1 MKLRILALTLMLFGL
16 SVPAHAASL
25 EEAESS
31 IADAEQLR
39 AAEFAPVHFAA
50 AQRALASAKEMLA
63 SKSDAAEIVKK
74 LDEAVVNA
82 KQAAQITQEFTTKFA
97 SLVDSRDRMQLAGKE
112 NLRADLAERAEAD
125 FDQVVSAYEDQNPN
139 KAAKQ
144 AKFAQDT
151 IHASQVVAAR
161 EQFVRPI
168 SKTVA
173 GARRVNARTY
183 APKALDSAVTKQ
195 KDLERLIQDNPD
207 AQTQAYALSQ
217 SGERDALRSMHI
229 AELGS
234 NFDRDPA
241 EIEKWYDT
249 EHLRLGILAD
259 ALGVKLS
266 PDQTSEEHI
275 ATLKQAVDDMK
286 ESHKL
291 QLADAASQ
299 IKDLETKLAKYEGEL
314 SGMDELR
321 RKLQLK
327 REAEAKIQRLKQL
340 FDPTKVEILLTPDAD
355 VILRMKKLN
364 FRSGSAVVPPE
375 AYALLDN
382 ALQSIALFPDR
393 KIRVEGHTDSI
404 GSDTFNQTL
413 SERRSQ
419 AVKEYLAE
427 RMDDKG
433 ASVGAVGYG
442 ASKPIANNKTA
453 EGRTANRRIDIVLL
467 APKG

>member
-1 MKLRILALTLMLFGL
+1 MKLRTLILPLLLLALSGT
-16 SVPAHAASL
+16 AQAASL

-50 AQRALASAKEMLA
+50 AKRALADAKEMLA
-63 SKSDAAEIVKK
+63 GKGDAAEIVKK
-74 LDEAVVNA
+74 LDEVVLEA
-82 KQAAQITQEFTTKFA
+82 KQAAQISQEFTTKFS
-97 SLVDSRDRMQLAGKE
+97 SLVDSRDRMQMAGKE
-112 NLRADLAERAEAD
+112 NLRADLADRAESD
-125 FDQVVSAYEDQNPN
+125 FSQVVTAYEDQNPH
-139 KAAKQ
+139 KAEKQ
-144 AKFAQDT
+144 EKFAENT
-151 IHASQVVAAR
+151 IHAAQVVAAR

-168 SKTVA
+168 TKAVA

-183 APKALDSAVTKQ
+183 APKALDSAVQTQ
-195 KDLERLIQDNPD
+195 KDLERLIQENPD

-217 SGERDALRSMHI
+217 RGERDAMRAMKI

-234 NFDRDPA
+234 NFDRNQS
-241 EIEKWYDT
+241 EVEKWYDS
-249 EHLRLGILAD
+249 EHLRLELLAE

-266 PDQTSEEHI
+266 PDQTNEEQV
-275 ATLKQAVDDMK
+275 AMLKQAVEDMK
-286 ESHKL
+286 QSQKQ
-291 QLADAASQ
+291 QLTDAANQ
-299 IKDLETKLAKYEGEL
+299 ISELEGKLAKYEGEL
-314 SGMDELR
+314 SGMAELR

-340 FDPTKVEILLTPDAD
+340 FDPNKVEILLTPDAD

-364 FRSGSAVVPPE
+364 FRSGSAVIPPE

-413 SERRSQ
+413 SERRAQ

-427 RMDDKG
+427 RIDDKN
-433 ASVGAVGYG
+433 ATINAVGYG

-467 APKG
+467 APKS

>member
-1 MKLRILALTLMLFGL
+1 MKLRILTFTLLFLGL
-16 SVPAHAASL
+16 SAPVQAATL
-25 EEAESS
+25 EDAESS

-50 AQRALASAKEMLA
+50 AQRALTSAKEMLA
-63 SKSDAAEIVKK
+63 GKGDATDIVKK

-82 KQAAQITQEFTTKFA
+82 KEAAEITQEFTTKFS

-112 NLRADLAERAEAD
+112 NLRADLAERAESD
-125 FDQVVSAYEDQNPN
+125 FAQVVEAFEDQNPS

-168 SKTVA
+168 SKAVA
-173 GARRVNARTY
+173 GARRVNARNY
-183 APKALDSAVTKQ
+183 APKALDHAVKTQ
-195 KDLERLIQDNPD
+195 ADLERLIQDNPD

-217 SGERDALRSMHI
+217 RGERDALRAMHI

-234 NFDRDPA
+234 NFDRNPA

-249 EHLRLGILAD
+249 EHLRLGILAE

-266 PDQTSEEHI
+266 PDQTSEEHV
-275 ATLKQAVDDMK
+275 ATLKQAVDDLK
-286 ESHKL
+286 DSQKL

-299 IKDLETKLAKYEGEL
+299 IKELETKLAKYEGEL

-327 REAEAKIQRLKQL
+327 REAEAKIERLKQL
-340 FDPTKVEILLTPDAD
+340 FDPAKVEILLTTDAD

-375 AYALLDN
+375 AYGLLDN

-393 KIRVEGHTDSI
+393 KIRVEGHTDSV

-433 ASVGAVGYG
+433 ASVESVGYG

-453 EGRTANRRIDIVLL
+453 EGRTQNRRIDIVLI
-467 APKG
+467 APKS

>member
-1 MKLRILALTLMLFGL
+1 MKLRIFTLPLLLLALSGT
-16 SVPAHAASL
+16 AQAATL
-25 EEAESS
+25 EEAESG

-50 AQRALASAKEMLA
+50 AKRSLADAKEMLA
-63 SKSDAAEIVKK
+63 GKGDAAEIVKK
-74 LDEAVVNA
+74 LDEAVVEA
-82 KQAAQITQEFTTKFA
+82 KQAADVAQEFTTKFA
-97 SLVDSRDRMQLAGKE
+97 KLVDSRDRMQMAGKD
-112 NLRADLAERAEAD
+112 NLRADLADRAESD
-125 FDQVVSAYEDQNPN
+125 FAQVVTAFEDQNKS
-139 KAAKQ
+139 KAEKQ
-144 AKFAQDT
+144 AKFAEDT
-151 IHASQVVAAR
+151 IHAAQVVAAR

-168 SKTVA
+168 TKAVA
-173 GARRVNARTY
+173 GARHVNARTY
-183 APKALDSAVTKQ
+183 APKALDSAVQTQ

-217 SGERDALRSMHI
+217 RGERDALRSMRI

-234 NFDRDPA
+234 NFVRDPA
-241 EIEKWYDT
+241 EVEKWYDN
-249 EHLRLGILAD
+249 EHLRLEILAD

-266 PDQTSEEHI
+266 PDQTSEEQV
-275 ATLKQAVDDMK
+275 AMLKQAVEDMK
-286 ESHKL
+286 TSNKQ

-299 IKDLETKLAKYEGEL
+299 ISDLEGKLAKYEGEL

-327 REAEAKIQRLKQL
+327 REAEAKIQRLSQL
-340 FDPTKVEILLTPDAD
+340 FDPSKVEILLTTDAD

-364 FRSGSAVVPPE
+364 FRSGSAVIPPE
-375 AYALLDN
+375 AYELLDN

-393 KIRVEGHTDSI
+393 QIRVEGHTDSV

-413 SERRSQ
+413 SERRAQ

-427 RMDDKG
+427 RIDDKN
-433 ASVGAVGYG
+433 ATINAVGYG

-453 EGRTANRRIDIVLL
+453 EGRTQNRRIDIVLL
-467 APKG
+467 APKS